1 MLIRIYVE
9 KCHFFEKSLLFFEH
23 FGRRCF
29 FTNGWANGRLTHS
42 TSAVL
47 LSIMTDAA
55 EHASSTSVKKR
66 RIPIRCS
73 EWLGKNQ
80 NISKISREEKPP
92 KKVLTIKKLKEKIG
106 ICTICR
112 NLPSDDLIQLPECGD
127 YFCRFCL
134 YEYLDQSATPKPV
147 LEKVFISNHLFY
159 RKNSKFKRF
168 RGVFDAAQLNYDG
181 NVLPVQLQSKPAQ
194 LKNIED
200 LEDRE
205 RRRCHR
211 QTRHEHDDKELYC
224 LVKVEEFDCPNCLHH
239 YENINRLQLPANRFL
254 TTILEEMRKKDA
266 EGQIV

>member
-1 MLIRIYVE
+1 M
-9 KCHFFEKSLLFFEH
+9 
-23 FGRRCF
+23 
-29 FTNGWANGRLTHS
+29 A
-42 TSAVL
+42 
-47 LSIMTDAA
+47 DAG
-55 EHASSTSVKKR
+55 EHASTISVPAVSATDVKKR
-66 RIPIRCS
+66 RIVKCS

-80 NISKISREEKPP
+80 KILKISTEVKSPEKF
-92 KKVLTIKKLKEKIG
+92 LTFKKLKEKIG

-134 YEYLDQSATPKPV
+134 FEYLDQSAIPKPV
-147 LEKVFISNHLFY
+147 LEKVFVSNHHFFY

-181 NVLPVQLQSKPAQ
+181 NVLPVQLQSKPSQ
-194 LKNIED
+194 LKNIAD

-211 QTRHEHDDKELYC
+211 QTRHEHDNKELYC
-224 LVKVEEFDCPNCLHH
+224 LMKVEEFDCPNCLHH
-239 YENINRLQLPANRFL
+239 YENINRLQLPTNRFL

-266 EGQIV
+266 EEQIV

>member
-1 MLIRIYVE
+1 M
-9 KCHFFEKSLLFFEH
+9 
-23 FGRRCF
+23 
-29 FTNGWANGRLTHS
+29 A
-42 TSAVL
+42 
-47 LSIMTDAA
+47 DAA
-55 EHASSTSVKKR
+55 EHASSISVPAVSTTSVKKR
-66 RIPIRCS
+66 RTPIRCS

-80 NISKISREEKPP
+80 KILKISTEVKSPEKF
-92 KKVLTIKKLKEKIG
+92 LTFKKLKEKIG

-134 YEYLDQSATPKPV
+134 FEYLDQSAIPKPV
-147 LEKVFISNHLFY
+147 LEKVFITNHLFY
-159 RKNSKFKRF
+159 RKNNKFKRF

-181 NVLPVQLQSKPAQ
+181 NVLPVQLQSKPSQ
-194 LKNIED
+194 LKNIAD

-266 EGQIV
+266 EGEIV

>member
-1 MLIRIYVE
+1 M
-9 KCHFFEKSLLFFEH
+9 
-23 FGRRCF
+23 
-29 FTNGWANGRLTHS
+29 A
-42 TSAVL
+42 
-47 LSIMTDAA
+47 DAA
-55 EHASSTSVKKR
+55 EYASSISVPTVSTTSVKKR

-80 NISKISREEKPP
+80 NKKYSKISTEVKPPKKYSNISTEVKPP

-134 YEYLDQSATPKPV
+134 FEYLDQSAIPKPV

-181 NVLPVQLQSKPAQ
+181 NVLPVQLQSKPSQ
-194 LKNIED
+194 LKNIAD

-211 QTRHEHDDKELYC
+211 QTRHEHDDKQLYC

-266 EGQIV
+266 EGEIV